1 MVMNDEPANAEP
13 GSIGDENRD
22 SGPAGDVPGRGS
34 RRSHRRSRLGAFA
47 GLGLSA
53 GLLLL
58 AALAAVGSRGLP
70 ERAADRGPAP
80 IDITG
85 AAVAEFVAWALV
97 VLAIAGLIF
106 TFWPGGTRVKLPER
120 PAWSPIRFLVMVAIV
135 VVVMSI
141 FRSGLLDQEPAPE
154 VDEPVVEQVDTSTA
168 PSRWAIALLVG
179 VLAATLGGLAVVG
192 LRRSGGDEADETRP
206 VESRPESGSDP
217 TPEAARDLVLV
228 AGPLRM
234 AIIKRYGAMLQDL
247 AQAGHARRPSEA
259 PLEYLDRIEPEDPLV
274 EPTRRLTRLFEL
286 AGFSARPATEAMIDD
301 AESALRDVRRGLAG
315 HDE

>member
-1 MVMNDEPANAEP
+1 MVMSDEPVDASF
-13 GSIGDENRD
+13 GSIGHEGREF
-22 SGPAGDVPGRGS
+22 SASDVPGPGSRGS
-34 RRSHRRSRLGAFA
+34 RRPKRLGVFA
-47 GLGLSA
+47 GLGLAA

-58 AALAAVGSRGLP
+58 AAIAAVGSRGLP

-85 AAVAEFVAWALV
+85 AAVAELVSWALV

-106 TFWPGGTRVKLPER
+106 TFWPSGERRRLPER
-120 PAWSPIRFLVMVAIV
+120 PKVSPLRFLILVALV
-135 VVVMSI
+135 VIVMSI

-192 LRRSGGDEADETRP
+192 LRRSGEDQADQAQP
-206 VESRPESGSDP
+206 IDSRPEPGADP
-217 TPEAARDLVLV
+217 TPDAAKGFVLV

-234 AIIKRYGAMLQDL
+234 AIIKRYGAMLKDL

-259 PLEYLDRIEPEDPLV
+259 PVEYLDRIEPEEPLA
-274 EPTRRLTRLFEL
+274 EPARRLTRLFEL

-301 AESALRDVRRGLAG
+301 AETALRDVRRGLAG